1 MAIKHYKDLSVW
13 QKSMDLAVEIFKVV
27 KFLPREELYGLSDQM
42 RRAVV
47 SVPSN
52 IAEGQQRSST
62 KDYIRF
68 LHIAKGSLGELETQI
83 MLCERLEYLR
93 KEKTDQLIGQ
103 CIEIQRMISGL
114 ISSLVLVLNNENL
127 EGKKVCENESSKAK
141 GMAE

>member
-27 KFLPREELYGLSDQM
+27 KFLPKEELYGLSDQM

-93 KEKTDQLIGQ
+93 KEKTNQLIGQ

-114 ISSLVLVLNNENL
+114 ISSLVLVLDKENS